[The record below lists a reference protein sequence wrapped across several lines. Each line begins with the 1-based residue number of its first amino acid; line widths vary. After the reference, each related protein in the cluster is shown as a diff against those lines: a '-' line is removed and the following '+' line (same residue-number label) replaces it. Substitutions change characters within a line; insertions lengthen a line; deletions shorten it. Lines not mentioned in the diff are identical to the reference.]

1 MMNEGNNLNT
11 VKDAYQAYKDRNI
24 KALLECLTDD
34 VQWFEVGSP
43 DLIPTAGTRK
53 GREQVGEFFAVL
65 EAIEDVQS
73 FKPQRFVAQGDTV
86 VVLGELK
93 SRVRSTGNMIN
104 SPWIHVFTIKDGKI
118 SEFRSFYDSAA
129 VVDAYAN
136 ARSRSARA
144 GTAVNPRTA
153 VF

>member
-1 MMNEGNNLNT
+1 MNEGNNLNT

-34 VQWFEVGSP
+34 VQWFEVGPP

-73 FKPQRFVAQGDTV
+73 FKPQRFVTQGDTV

-93 SRVRSTGNMIN
+93 SRVRSTG
-104 SPWIHVFTIKDGKI
+104 T
-118 SEFRSFYDSAA
+118 
-129 VVDAYAN
+129 
-136 ARSRSARA
+136 
-144 GTAVNPRTA
+144 
-153 VF
+153 

>member
-1 MMNEGNNLNT
+1 MNEGNNVNT
-11 VKDAYQAYKDRNI
+11 VKDAYQAYKDRNM
-24 KALLECLTDD
+24 KALLKCLTDD
-34 VQWFEVGSP
+34 VQWFEVGPP

-65 EAIEDVQS
+65 EASEDVQS
-73 FKPQRFVAQGDTV
+73 FTPQRFVTQGDTV

-93 SRVRSTGNMIN
+93 SRVRSTNNLIT

-129 VVDAYAN
+129 AVEAYVN
-136 ARSRSARA
+136 VYSRSAKART
-144 GTAVNPRTA
+144 TANPRTA

>member
-1 MMNEGNNLNT
+1 MNEGNNLNT
-11 VKDAYQAYKDRNI
+11 VKDAYNAYKVRNL
-24 KALLECLTDD
+24 KALLGCLTED
-34 VQWFEVGSP
+34 VHWFEVGPP

-65 EAIEDVQS
+65 EASEDVQS
-73 FKPQRFVAQGDTV
+73 FRPLRFVTQGDTV

-93 SRVRSTGNMIN
+93 SRVRATGSSIN
-104 SPWIHVFTIKDGKI
+104 SPWVHVFILKDGKI

-129 VVDAYAN
+129 AVEAYTN
-136 ARSRSARA
+136 VRSRSAKA
-144 GTAVNPRTA
+144 GTSVNPRTA